1 MENELHQET
10 SPYLLQHAN
19 NPIYW
24 KAWSEATLA
33 LAKSQNKLLLVSIGY
48 AACHWCHVMEH
59 ESFES
64 EEVAAIQNQ
73 YFVNIKVDKEERPDI
88 DAIYMK
94 AVQIMTGRGGWPLN
108 VVCLPDG
115 RPIWGGTYFRK
126 EDWLSVLQQL
136 HQLFVNEPKKV
147 EGYALQLAEGLQ
159 SMHPVVTLEESSL
172 VLWQEMIEKWQKSFD
187 LEYGGHA
194 RAPKFMMP
202 TNLEFFWWY
211 AEKNAALTIQE
222 QLHRTLARMAWGG
235 LFDVVEGG
243 FARYSVD
250 IRWHVPHFE
259 KMLYDNGQLLSIYA
273 KAFQQNPEFLYQEVV
288 EKTVDYLQNQLRSPE
303 GLFYASLDA
312 DSINENGTL
321 EEGAF
326 YVWKKEELQKL
337 LKDDF
342 EKFADLYNINK
353 FGYWEHGNYVLIQN
367 QTYLEYSKKWNLS
380 FEEVIRLKNQW
391 LQILKEARDL
401 RPKPRLDDKL
411 ITSWNAMTIVGLI
424 DAYEVFQQPKYWQ
437 LAEQAMQFL
446 TKNLYQNHQLYR
458 IYHHG
463 RAKTEAFLE
472 DYAYTIQA
480 LLHYFK
486 VKPEQATLTLAKE
499 LTDLVLDKFY
509 DNERGFFA
517 FHPQQKNTWNAHYEI
532 EDNVLPSANAIMAK
546 NLRILGLLYG
556 NTYYETLSK
565 QMTQQVLQQ
574 IDYPSAY
581 SNWLIEALHWEQ
593 PEKEILIFGPH
604 AAVYYQKFIQTFS
617 LKFQVYYAEKSLPI
631 AFFQRL
637 ETTETFFYVCEHGAC
652 LQPLKSWEELE
663 ELLQKKDY
671 F

>member
-1 MENELHQET
+1 MANELHQET

-19 NPIYW
+19 NPIHW

-33 LAKSQNKLLLVSIGY
+33 LAKNQNKLLLVSIGY
-48 AACHWCHVMEH
+48 AACHWCHVMEQ

-73 YFVNIKVDKEERPDI
+73 YFVNIKVDKEERPDV
-88 DAIYMK
+88 DATYMK

-108 VVCLPDG
+108 VVCLPNG
-115 RPIWGGTYFRK
+115 RPIWGGTYFKK

-136 HQLFVNEPKKV
+136 NQLFENDPEKV
-147 EGYALQLAEGLQ
+147 ESYAMQLAEGLQ
-159 SMHPVVTLEESSL
+159 SMHPVVALEETFL
-172 VLWQEMIEKWQKSFD
+172 LPWQEIIERWQKSFD

-202 TNLEFFWWY
+202 TNLEFFWQFS
-211 AEKNAALTIQE
+211 EKKEAPAVKE

-259 KMLYDNGQLLSIYA
+259 KMLYDNGQLLSVYT

-288 EKTVDYLQNQLRSPE
+288 EKIVDFLQNQLSSPE

-312 DSINENGTL
+312 DSTNENGTL

-326 YVWKKEELQKL
+326 YVWKKEELQDL
-337 LKDDF
+337 LKHNF
-342 EKFADLYNINK
+342 EKFTDLYNINE

-367 QTYLEYSKKWNLS
+367 QTYLEFAQKWQMTFAELIS
-380 FEEVIRLKNQW
+380 LKNQW

-401 RPKPRLDDKL
+401 RPKPRLDDKV
-411 ITSWNAMTIVGLI
+411 ITSWNAMTIIGLL

-446 TKNLYQNHQLYR
+446 IQNLYQNHQLYR

-463 RAKTEAFLE
+463 IVKTEAFLE
-472 DYAYTIQA
+472 DYAYMIQA

-486 VKPEQATLTLAKE
+486 SKPELAILTLAKE
-499 LTDLVLDKFY
+499 LIDLVLDQFY
-509 DNERGFFA
+509 DAERGFFA

-532 EDNVLPSANAIMAK
+532 EDNVIPSANAIMAN
-546 NLRILGLLYG
+546 NLRVLGLLYA
-556 NTYYETLSK
+556 NAYYETLSK

-574 IDYPSAY
+574 VDYPSAY
-581 SNWLIEALHWEQ
+581 SHWLQEALHWEQ
-593 PEKEILIFGPH
+593 PAKEILIFGPQ
-604 AAVYYQKFIQTFS
+604 AAFYFKKFTQTYS
-617 LKFQVYYAEKSLPI
+617 LKHQVYFSEKSLPI
-631 AFFQRL
+631 PFFQRPY
-637 ETTETFFYVCEHGAC
+637 TEQTLFYVCEHGAC
-652 LQPLKSWEELE
+652 LQPIETWEELE
-663 ELLQKKDY
+663 KLMIV
-671 F
+671 

>member
-1 MENELHQET
+1 MANELYQET

-19 NPIYW
+19 NPIHW

-33 LAKSQNKLLLVSIGY
+33 LANSQNKLLLVSIGY

-64 EEVAAIQNQ
+64 DEVAAIQNQ
-73 YFVNIKVDKEERPDI
+73 YFVNIKVDKEERPDV
-88 DAIYMK
+88 DATYMK

-136 HQLFVNEPKKV
+136 HQLFTNDPEKV
-147 EGYALQLAEGLQ
+147 EGYAMQLAEGLQ
-159 SMHPVVTLEESSL
+159 SMHPVVALEEHFL
-172 VLWQEMIEKWQKSFD
+172 VPWQEIIEKWQKSFD

-202 TNLEFFWWY
+202 TNLEFFWQFS
-211 AEKNAALTIQE
+211 EKKEAPAVKE

-259 KMLYDNGQLLSIYA
+259 KMLYDNGQLLSVYA

-288 EKTVDYLQNQLRSPE
+288 EKTVDFLQNQLRSPE

-312 DSINENGTL
+312 DSTNENGTL

-326 YVWKKEELQKL
+326 YVWKKEELQNL

-342 EKFADLYNINK
+342 EKFAALYNINE

-367 QTYLEYSKKWNLS
+367 QTYLEFAQKWQMT
-380 FEEVIRLKNQW
+380 FADVILLKNQW

-401 RPKPRLDDKL
+401 RPKPRLDDKV
-411 ITSWNAMTIVGLI
+411 ITSWNAMTMIGLL

-446 TKNLYQNHQLYR
+446 IQNLYQNHQLYR

-463 RAKTEAFLE
+463 KAKTEAFLE
-472 DYAYTIQA
+472 DYAYMIQA

-486 VKPEQATLTLAKE
+486 CKPELATLALSKE
-499 LTDLVLDKFY
+499 LTDLVLDRFY
-509 DNERGFFA
+509 DAERGFFA

-532 EDNVLPSANAIMAK
+532 EDNVIPSANAIMAN
-546 NLRILGLLYG
+546 NLRILGLLYA

-565 QMTQQVLQQ
+565 QMTQLVMQQV
-574 IDYPSAY
+574 DYPSAY
-581 SNWLIEALHWEQ
+581 SHWLQEALHWDQ
-593 PEKEILIFGPH
+593 PSKEILIFGPQ
-604 AAVYYQKFIQTFS
+604 AATYFKKFTQTYS
-617 LKFQVYYAEKSLPI
+617 LKHQVYYSEKSLPI
-631 AFFQRL
+631 PFFQRPH
-637 ETTETFFYVCEHGAC
+637 TEQTLFYVCEHGAC
-652 LQPLKSWEELE
+652 LQPLKTWEELE
-663 ELLQKKDY
+663 ELMRS
-671 F
+671 